1 MITAAVVPFRAG
13 NTNANTKW
21 QAIINSAPKMSIV
34 APLPRWSRKF
44 PKMGVIAAA
53 PKGNTKNTQP
63 ACSAVY
69 PKLHCSILI
78 AYFWNGKMAE

>member
-53 PKGNTKNTQP
+53 PKVSGFVTIDKEALP
-63 ACSAVY
+63 YVS
-69 PKLHCSILI
+69 
-78 AYFWNGKMAE
+78 